1 MVVRLS
7 DMRCT
12 PLPRSGARLELSV
25 RELTPIQ
32 PISDDSRPYSIF
44 GQRFMTTLMPAASA
58 LAAASSLRT
67 AELHP
72 DHRGLGFIASASST
86 TAGANC
92 EARKTSTMSTG
103 SGMSASLA

>member
-1 MVVRLS
+1 M
-7 DMRCT
+7 
-12 PLPRSGARLELSV
+12 

-44 GQRFMTTLMPAASA
+44 GQRFITTLRPACLGEPRRLVVAD
-58 LAAASSLRT
+58 

-72 DHRGLGFIASASST
+72 DHLRLRLTSSASCT
-86 TAGANC
+86 TGSAC
-92 EARKTSTMSTG
+92 SEARKMSTMSTG